1 MPLWLRLVN
10 LWCRDRCPWGASACG
25 RLPRTSFL
33 EPLRAR
39 QSGRRQRP
47 ALSCSHQRK
56 PGVTPAGNNLHT
68 SPLPCGVWCGRGLA
82 ARPFEGMGQLCF
94 PLVRPRTPWGARRSR
109 FRRDVPQR
117 HRSVARLR
125 RCEPP
130 PPQNVFS
137 EGDRFFRG
145 GLPNCAFGRTCCHGL
160 PQVRGGSRLPPAPG
174 GPACQAPQATPVRP
188 RSTCAGSAAVR
199 TASPAQSRATPSS
212 LPLVRGR
219 R

>member
-39 QSGRRQRP
+39 QCGRRQRP

-56 PGVTPAGNNLHT
+56 PGVTPAGDSLHT
-68 SPLPCGVWCGRGLA
+68 SPLPFRCRCGPGLA
-82 ARPFEGMGQLCF
+82 ARPCEGIGQLCF
-94 PLVRPRTPWGARRSR
+94 PLVRPHAPWGARRSR

-130 PPQNVFS
+130 PSADVFS
-137 EGDRFFRG
+137 RADV
-145 GLPNCAFGRTCCHGL
+145 PSGRLAQLCSRRAL
-160 PQVRGGSRLPPAPG
+160 RSRLTPSPPEACVLSG
-174 GPACQAPQATPVRP
+174 GPGAP
-188 RSTCAGSAAVR
+188 AG
-199 TASPAQSRATPSS
+199 
-212 LPLVRGR
+212 
-219 R
+219 